1 MTGVVLRKGE
11 NTALPEDVSTVKV
24 VVGWS
29 EADGEPHDVDGAALL
44 LTHAGR
50 VRSDEDFV
58 FYNQPSA
65 ADGAVQHLG
74 RAVTEGGRQE
84 AVGLDLEAMPD
95 DIHVLAVT
103 ASLSTGTFGDLQGLH
118 LSLSDQAG
126 QPLATFMID
135 DASSETAFLFGEIYR
150 RNGSWKVRAVGQGWA
165 SGLAGLATD
174 FGVTVDDSP
183 EDDDSPEPDEDALQA
198 PTTTASESSSDD
210 SLALGAAPDEVAEA
224 PGATLPP
231 AAAASPARRRRGVRT
246 VKAPARQMATRP
258 VSKLADDPNWQMAR
272 LFSVSGVG
280 SADEQEKR
288 ATSAL
293 LSTMLGVKPFAR
305 AICARLGAPA
315 GNVETFLE
323 VQFPKGEGKVVPDGV
338 LRVVRGQRRW
348 TALLEVKTGTGQL
361 RAEQVENYVDVARA
375 QGFDVVV
382 TLSNEI
388 APSAGD
394 HPVAVDQ
401 RKLKKVALH
410 HLSWAEVLHEARMV
424 HQHQGVP
431 DATQNWILAELIRY
445 LEHPKSGAA
454 GFDDMGASW
463 VPVREAVAAG
473 TLRPSDRKVPAVAH
487 SWQRLVRH
495 LVLRLSAD
503 LGVTVTEPTRR
514 GTRGDAGSRSSELAT
529 GLATEGRLP
538 ATLRVPGAAGV
549 LDVVADLRTTR
560 VRVGTAVAAPQ
571 DGTNHRR
578 VQWILRQLREAPDD
592 VLVEVQFAR
601 HTETTCEQLKDLR
614 EGPGPL
620 LAGQT
625 KDVVGFV
632 LSRTYP
638 LGTKRSGVKG
648 AFIPSVTDAVESF
661 YSLVL
666 QPLQAWVPSAPK
678 LSDDSVEDVPAVLDP
693 DV

>member
-1 MTGVVLRKGE
+1 MTGVALRKGE
-11 NTALPEDVSTVKV
+11 NTSLPEDVSTVKV

-44 LTHAGR
+44 LTEAGR
-50 VRSDEDFV
+50 VRSDADFV

-74 RAVTEGGRQE
+74 RAVTDGGRQE
-84 AVGLDLEAMPD
+84 AVGLDLEAIPD

-103 ASLSTGTFGDLQGLH
+103 ASLTAGTFGDLHGLY

-126 QPLATFMID
+126 QPIASFMID

-150 RNGSWKVRAVGQGWA
+150 RNGSWKLRAVGQGWA

-183 EDDDSPEPDEDALQA
+183 EDDESPQHREDAPEA
-198 PTTTASESSSDD
+198 PATATESFSED
-210 SLALGAAPDEVAEA
+210 SVSEVPAPDEVAHARLE
-224 PGATLPP
+224 PSSSIVT
-231 AAAASPARRRRGVRT
+231 ASPARRRRGVRT
-246 VKAPARQMATRP
+246 VKAPARQAATRP

-293 LSTMLGVKPFAR
+293 LSTMLSVKPFAR

-323 VQFPKGEGKVVPDGV
+323 VQFAKGEGKVVPDGV

-361 RAEQVENYVDVARA
+361 RAEQVENYVDVART

-394 HPVAVDQ
+394 HPVVVDQ

-431 DATQNWILAELIRY
+431 DATQHWILSELIRY

-495 LVLRLSAD
+495 LMLRLSAD

-514 GTRGDAGSRSSELAT
+514 GSRVDAASRSQDLVT

-538 ATLRVPGAAGV
+538 ATLRVPGAAGA
-549 LDVVADLRTTR
+549 LDIVADLRTTR

-571 DGTNHRR
+571 EGTSHRR

-601 HTETTCEQLKDLR
+601 HSETTCEQLKDLR

-625 KDVVGFV
+625 KDVAGFV